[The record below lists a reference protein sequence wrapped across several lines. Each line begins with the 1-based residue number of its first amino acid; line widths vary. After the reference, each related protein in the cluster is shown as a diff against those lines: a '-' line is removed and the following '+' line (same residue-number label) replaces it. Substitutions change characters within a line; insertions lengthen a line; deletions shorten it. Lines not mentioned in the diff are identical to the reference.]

1 MPVFRSS
8 PDLEMHYEID
18 DFTDPWTTPETILMV
33 HGNRESGAAWYGWVP
48 VLARRFRVVRP
59 DTRGFGKSTPMPRDF
74 PWTLDL
80 VIDDFLRLMDH
91 QGIDRFHV
99 VAAKIGTTIAR
110 AFAARRPQR
119 VRTLTLCG
127 TPLPYRP
134 GSKERAPEMMRE
146 FERSGAG
153 PSARR
158 TMGARLGSGFP
169 AQGVEWWGE
178 FMGRTSRETQIGFIS
193 TIACADISTD
203 VARIACPTLV
213 ITTEKS
219 GLATVEETR
228 AWQRLIP
235 DSKLLVLPGDS
246 YHVAV
251 TDAETC
257 ARATLDFI
265 AEHGG

>member
-1 MPVFRSS
+1 MPSFHSS
-8 PDLEMHYEID
+8 SALDMHYEVD
-18 DFTDPWTTPETILMV
+18 DFTDPWTTPQTILMV
-33 HGNRESGAAWYGWVP
+33 HGNRESGLAWYGWVP
-48 VLARRFRVVRP
+48 TLARRFRVVRP
-59 DTRGFGKSTPMPRDF
+59 DTRGFGRSTPMPRDF

-80 VIDDFLRLMDH
+80 VIDDFIRLMDRL
-91 QGIDRFHV
+91 GIDRCHV

-134 GSKERAPEMMRE
+134 GSKERASEMMTE
-146 FERSGAG
+146 FERNGAG

-169 AQGVEWWGE
+169 AEGVEWWGE
-178 FMGRTSRETQIGFIS
+178 FMGRTSRETQVGFIG
-193 TIACADISTD
+193 TIACADVSADIPRIS
-203 VARIACPTLV
+203 CPTLV
-213 ITTEKS
+213 ITTEGS

-235 DSKLLVLPGDS
+235 KSTLLVLPGDS

-251 TDAETC
+251 TDAEAC
-257 ARATLDFI
+257 ARATQEFI
-265 AEHGG
+265 TENGG